1 MKPKKIIT
9 FSSSACYP
17 IKYQTKDN
25 NILLK
30 EDLIKFDQ
38 SIGLPDLTYGWAK
51 LTTEYLGKIAFE
63 NYGLKSVAYR
73 PFSGYG
79 MDQDLNYPF
88 PSICKRVLENKSKDR
103 ITVWGTG
110 DQQRD
115 FIHIN
120 DCVDGVTS
128 TMDKI
133 NDGSAINLSTGKLTS
148 FKEFVKITSNIL
160 GFNPNIE
167 GTSNKPEGVFAR
179 GGDTQLQNQLGFKS
193 KITFTNGIKEAL
205 NYFDT

>member
-1 MKPKKIIT
+1 MY
-9 FSSSACYP
+9 FSLFFLW
-17 IKYQTKDN
+17 TLKD
-25 NILLK
+25 IYKSFLLHS
-30 EDLIKFDQ
+30 LLLNYSYYI
-38 SIGLPDLTYGWAK
+38 
-51 LTTEYLGKIAFE
+51 FE
-63 NYGLKSVAYR
+63 NNFFL
-73 PFSGYG
+73 
-79 MDQDLNYPF
+79 Q
-88 PSICKRVLENKSKDR
+88 NKSKER

-115 FIHIN
+115 FIHIE
-120 DCVDGVTS
+120 DCVAGVTS
-128 TMDKI
+128 TMDKV

-160 GFNPNIE
+160 GFEPFIE

-193 KITFTNGIKEAL
+193 KITFTNGIEEAL